1 MLNYI
6 WIIFEKLG
14 VVLIRLLTIVIL
26 ARYLE
31 PRDFGLYSMVAIV
44 VVIANV
50 LIDSGISGSLIQ
62 KEKIDNRYY
71 DTAFT
76 FNFSVAVILAV
87 LSFNLSHYIAN
98 FYNEPELVN
107 IVKVLSF
114 TIVIKSLSTT
124 QCAILTRN
132 LSFRSQT
139 IVFLSASII
148 SLFIGV
154 YFAKNGFGYWSL
166 VYMQLAESLLVTLS
180 FWIISNYRPRLYF
193 SAHRFLHLYSFGGRL
208 MLSSLIYS
216 LYSNVINVILG
227 KKFGSEMLGY
237 FYQAQKI
244 SDMYSNTLT
253 LIIDKAIFPKL
264 SRKSKNK
271 EEFILDVRKIVP
283 IICLIAFFVP
293 VLIMVNA
300 EFIIETILG
309 DGWSETTEILSLL
322 SFSLFGLIIESYS
335 RCFLKSLGEASI
347 ILRQELFKRI
357 VGIFVLSVASFFG
370 LYSVI
375 YSFVALTVLY
385 AIING
390 VAFCRVVKIRVFDY
404 YLMTIPS
411 IAISLITMIVFTN
424 TEQENNIYL
433 FVFSFCFYIL
443 LSAFWYF
450 LYSSERVD
458 NDN

>member
-208 MLSSLIYS
+208 MLSS
-216 LYSNVINVILG
+216 
-227 KKFGSEMLGY
+227 
-237 FYQAQKI
+237 
-244 SDMYSNTLT
+244 
-253 LIIDKAIFPKL
+253 
-264 SRKSKNK
+264 
-271 EEFILDVRKIVP
+271 
-283 IICLIAFFVP
+283 
-293 VLIMVNA
+293 
-300 EFIIETILG
+300 
-309 DGWSETTEILSLL
+309 
-322 SFSLFGLIIESYS
+322 
-335 RCFLKSLGEASI
+335 
-347 ILRQELFKRI
+347 
-357 VGIFVLSVASFFG
+357 
-370 LYSVI
+370 
-375 YSFVALTVLY
+375 
-385 AIING
+385 
-390 VAFCRVVKIRVFDY
+390 
-404 YLMTIPS
+404 
-411 IAISLITMIVFTN
+411 
-424 TEQENNIYL
+424 
-433 FVFSFCFYIL
+433 
-443 LSAFWYF
+443 
-450 LYSSERVD
+450 
-458 NDN
+458 